1 MGEIVGNQ
9 AVKLAR
15 VASGMN
21 QSQAAELLDI
31 SLPTYA
37 AREKL
42 PRSFTVMSLMYC
54 STVLVMRVRS
64 SSAVLSAIFFCNSM

>member
-1 MGEIVGNQ
+1 MREIVGNQ

-42 PRSFTVMSLMYC
+42 PRSFTVDELN
-54 STVLVMRVRS
+54 VLLNGFSDEGKVLIRGFVRD
-64 SSAVLSAIFFCNSM
+64 IFLQ

>member
-1 MGEIVGNQ
+1 MGEIGNQ

-42 PRSFTVMSLMYC
+42 PRSFTVDELN
-54 STVLVMRVRS
+54 VLLNGFSDEGKVLIRGFVRD
-64 SSAVLSAIFFCNSM
+64 IFLQ

>member
-42 PRSFTVMSLMYC
+42 PRSFTVDELN
-54 STVLVMRVRS
+54 VLLNGFS
-64 SSAVLSAIFFCNSM
+64 DEGKVLIRAFIRDIFLQ

>member
-1 MGEIVGNQ
+1 MSGIASDQ
-9 AVKLAR
+9 AIKLAR

-21 QSQAAELLDI
+21 QSQAADLLDI

-42 PRSFTVMSLMYC
+42 PLSFTVDELKILLNGFSDDGK
-54 STVLVMRVRS
+54 VLIRGFIS
-64 SSAVLSAIFFCNSM
+64 DIFLP